1 MAALIAGGPGDN
13 GDDDLSELL
22 RKILALD
29 ELKIDTP
36 AVRKIKDVLAQFM
49 LYNGTEKAQLQLL
62 VDTLRKAYD
71 NMLKSVQRRQSVS
84 SKLSKLYSLF
94 HQFSVKEGYEL
105 CYSFEKEMKLQP
117 VSEILWQ
124 LLLETVFNSLKIVF
138 NFLNFNSSSLSCCTT
153 IHPLGTS
160 CEEIHSLGDVTLD
173 VAPLEAVLFRFL
185 PILELLLFPCPLR
198 QALACLDR

>member
-84 SKLSKLYSLF
+84 SKSL
-94 HQFSVKEGYEL
+94 Q
-105 CYSFEKEMKLQP
+105 KEMGCFEDP
-117 VSEILWQ
+117 PDD
-124 LLLETVFNSLKIVF
+124 
-138 NFLNFNSSSLSCCTT
+138 
-153 IHPLGTS
+153 H
-160 CEEIHSLGDVTLD
+160 
-173 VAPLEAVLFRFL
+173 
-185 PILELLLFPCPLR
+185 
-198 QALACLDR
+198 

>member
-62 VDTLRKAYD
+62 VDTRTTPFPLPFTP
-71 NMLKSVQRRQSVS
+71 SF
-84 SKLSKLYSLF
+84 SL
-94 HQFSVKEGYEL
+94 
-105 CYSFEKEMKLQP
+105 P
-117 VSEILWQ
+117 
-124 LLLETVFNSLKIVF
+124 
-138 NFLNFNSSSLSCCTT
+138 
-153 IHPLGTS
+153 
-160 CEEIHSLGDVTLD
+160 
-173 VAPLEAVLFRFL
+173 R
-185 PILELLLFPCPLR
+185 
-198 QALACLDR
+198 